1 MHLSRAWP
9 LLAVA
14 FGWLLGWSAPASA
27 APQILALV
35 ATDGPVPLVCKD
47 GTCQATLSA
56 LCLQKDRAPPASGQL
71 YDPARA
77 EHVKLVVTDGQG
89 RSRSV
94 SVQGRMRIESER
106 TFVAVRFVLPE
117 ATMAELG
124 AVKVAVAVGKGGML
138 LPRATAT
145 DSHPLTAAEI
155 EHASAVLREQAR
167 AIDDPLDERGNFAR
181 MTARFAN
188 ALPKSGPI
196 DRGAA
201 RAAHK
206 AVADPHAGK
215 PGHARF
221 QRLFGQC
228 DISGAGSLYGRNMRE
243 CVQYFHDRTLTDFNH
258 ELWNQIAP
266 GS

>member
-1 MHLSRAWP
+1 MSLSRPWP
-9 LLAVA
+9 LLAA
-14 FGWLLGWSAPASA
+14 SFGWLLGWSAPAAA

-35 ATDGPVPLVCKD
+35 ATDGPVPLSCKD
-47 GTCQATLSA
+47 GVCQATLSA
-56 LCLQKDRAPPASGQL
+56 VCLQKDRAPPASGQL

-77 EHVKLVVTDGQG
+77 EHVTLVVTDGQG

-94 SVQGRMRIESER
+94 PVQGRLRIESER

-117 ATMAELG
+117 AAMTELG

-138 LPRATAT
+138 LPRAAAN
-145 DSHPLTAAEI
+145 DAHPQAPAEI
-155 EHASAVLREQAR
+155 AYATTVLREQAR
-167 AIDDPLDERGNFAR
+167 TLDDPQDERGNFAR
-181 MTARFAN
+181 MAARFAN

-196 DRGAA
+196 DRTAA

-206 AVADPHAGK
+206 AIADTRAGK

-228 DISGAGSLYGRNMRE
+228 DISGGGSLYGRNMRE
-243 CVQYFHDRTLTDFNH
+243 CVQHFHDRTLTDFNH
-258 ELWNQIAP
+258 ELWNQTAP